1 MPKQKRHKG
10 LAKRMK
16 VTATGKLKHRRPGS
30 SHLMSV
36 KNAKRRRHIRATS
49 VVHGGKNKAMKA
61 ALLVG

>member
-16 VTATGKLKHRRPGS
+16 VTGRGKLKHRRAGA

-36 KNAKRRRHIRATS
+36 KNAKRRRHIRTTA
-49 VVHGGKNKAMKA
+49 VVRGGKAKAMKA
-61 ALLVG
+61 ALLAG

>member
-1 MPKQKRHKG
+1 MPKLKTHKG

-16 VTATGKLKHRRPGS
+16 VTAGGKLKHRRAGA

-36 KNAKRRRHIRATS
+36 KNAKRRRHIRSTA
-49 VVHGGKNKAMKA
+49 VVRGGKTQAMKA